1 MQFRL
6 AGGDPVPAG
15 WTFLVLNVAWYVL
28 VESATG
34 RSATGLLRAGA
45 MLPPLVQ
52 QGQWFRILSAMFVHV
67 SPLHILV
74 NMISLWTLF
83 IVERLLTTPFFI
95 VLYVISGAIGNLL
108 SMPFL
113 PNAVS
118 GGASGA
124 IFGLFGAMLALALM
138 GQFPPFVRNQLLI
151 VLAVNVVIDIS
162 NLGTIG
168 WIAHLGGM
176 ISGALLTLIFVRYV
190 RNRRFWIGVSV
201 VCCIAT
207 AVSLIYALVTP
218 LPFGL

>member
-1 MQFRL
+1 
-6 AGGDPVPAG
+6 
-15 WTFLVLNVAWYVL
+15 
-28 VESATG
+28 
-34 RSATGLLRAGA
+34 
-45 MLPPLVQ
+45 
-52 QGQWFRILSAMFVHV
+52 
-67 SPLHILV
+67 
-74 NMISLWTLF
+74 
-83 IVERLLTTPFFI
+83 
-95 VLYVISGAIGNLL
+95 
-108 SMPFL
+108 MPFL

-190 RNRRFWIGVSV
+190 RNRPFWIGVSV